1 LHFARQEASQV
12 SLVRSFTKRIH
23 SLDHQISRLSRRR
36 RVLVE
41 MRTPVYHSVL
51 FPICE
56 AIREQI
62 PHASLHYTSEYPDR
76 IRGLVAP
83 GQFISHAEA
92 EWTRFDLY
100 LNADP
105 WAAVRLRR
113 CARRVNFFH
122 GVAGKYDLDRPVGL
136 PMDLGQYDRI
146 AFINRDRMD
155 RYRDAGLVTETQA
168 VLVGYPKLDRLVS
181 RAIDAGA
188 VRASLGFDG
197 SRPMALYAPT
207 YSPASSLHL
216 AGEAIIAALE
226 SAGFDVI
233 VKLHDRSLDSDPR
246 YTAGIDWRR
255 RLRPLEQPG
264 RIRHVETADVSPLLA
279 IADLMVTDHSSV
291 GFEYLVLDRP
301 LIVFNAPGLTEAARI
316 NPEKVALLR
325 SAATVVQTVEDLGA
339 AARHSRDV
347 PQRLSP
353 ERHRVADAMFFKP
366 GTATDRALMLVRQM
380 LDAGG
385 QECPLRSSSNE
396 TVGEEIAS

>member
-1 LHFARQEASQV
+1 M

-23 SLDHQISRLSRRR
+23 SLDHQISRLSSKR

-56 AIREQI
+56 AIREQL
-62 PHASLHYTSEYPDR
+62 PHASLHYTSEYPGR
-76 IRGLVAP
+76 IRGLVPP
-83 GQFISHAEA
+83 GRFMSHAEA

-100 LNADP
+100 LNGDP
-105 WAAVRLRR
+105 WAAARLRR

-168 VLVGYPKLDRLVS
+168 VLVGYPKLDRLALG
-181 RAIDAGA
+181 AIDATA

-197 SRPMALYAPT
+197 GRPIALYAPT

-216 AGEAIIAALE
+216 AGEAIIEALE
-226 SAGFDVI
+226 TAGFDVV
-233 VKLHDRSLDSDPR
+233 VKLHDRSLDSDCR

-255 RLRPLEQPG
+255 RLRALEQPG
-264 RIRHVETADVSPLLA
+264 RVRHVETPDVSPLLA
-279 IADLMVTDHSSV
+279 IAGLMVTDHSSV
-291 GFEYLVLDRP
+291 GFEYLVCDRP
-301 LIVFNAPGLTEAARI
+301 LIVFDAPGLTEAARI

-325 SAATVVQTVEDLGA
+325 SAATVVGSVQDLVS
-339 AARHSRDV
+339 AARHSLEAPERLSRERRDV
-347 PQRLSP
+347 AST
-353 ERHRVADAMFFKP
+353 MFFKP
-366 GTATDRALMLVRQM
+366 GTATDRAMTLVRQM
-380 LDAGG
+380 LEAGG
-385 QECPLRSSSNE
+385 RASAVPRSSAE
-396 TVGEEIAS
+396 TLGEEIAS